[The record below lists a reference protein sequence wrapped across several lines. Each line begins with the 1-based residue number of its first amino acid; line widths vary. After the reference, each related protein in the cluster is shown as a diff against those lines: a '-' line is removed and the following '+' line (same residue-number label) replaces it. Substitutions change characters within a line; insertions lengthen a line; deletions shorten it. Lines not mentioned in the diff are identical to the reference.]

1 MLIQVTSKHNF
12 YDAQLS
18 RNVLQLVNY
27 CMEEQQGH
35 GYRCH
40 PQLEVAFLSFF
51 LIFRRTFVNDQKSF
65 AIIREYEDCKNG
77 PIPQRAE
84 VASIFGVL
92 TTVVNIAVY
101 YIMANSLQIHYLISN
116 IVAWFLS
123 VLFAYVTNRKY
134 VFESKS
140 EQIIKEMTS
149 FFGARLATGAMDM
162 VLMWLFVGLHILPD
176 FVAKVITNVIVIVA
190 NYILSKLVVF
200 KGE

>member
-1 MLIQVTSKHNF
+1 MKELLLK
-12 YDAQLS
+12 YK
-18 RNVLQLVNY
+18 
-27 CMEEQQGH
+27 E
-35 GYRCH
+35 
-40 PQLEVAFLSFF
+40 
-51 LIFRRTFVNDQKSF
+51 
-65 AIIREYEDCKNG
+65 IIMYL
-77 PIPQRAE
+77 
-84 VASIFGVL
+84 IFGVL

-176 FVAKVITNVIVIVA
+176 FAAKVITNVIVIIA

>member
-1 MLIQVTSKHNF
+1 MKELLLK
-12 YDAQLS
+12 YK
-18 RNVLQLVNY
+18 
-27 CMEEQQGH
+27 E
-35 GYRCH
+35 
-40 PQLEVAFLSFF
+40 
-51 LIFRRTFVNDQKSF
+51 
-65 AIIREYEDCKNG
+65 IIMYL
-77 PIPQRAE
+77 
-84 VASIFGVL
+84 IFGVL

-140 EQIIKEMTS
+140 NEIIKEMVS

-162 VLMWLFVGLHILPD
+162 VLMWLFVGLHILPA

>member
-1 MLIQVTSKHNF
+1 MKELLLK
-12 YDAQLS
+12 YK
-18 RNVLQLVNY
+18 
-27 CMEEQQGH
+27 E
-35 GYRCH
+35 
-40 PQLEVAFLSFF
+40 
-51 LIFRRTFVNDQKSF
+51 
-65 AIIREYEDCKNG
+65 IIMYL
-77 PIPQRAE
+77 
-84 VASIFGVL
+84 IFGVL

-101 YIMANSLQIHYLISN
+101 YIMANSLQINYLISN

-140 EQIIKEMTS
+140 NEIIKEMTS